1 MSTTKLTQPKTHFGI
16 QCKKLLIQSI
26 NIIILIKFLKNN
38 RFEQPLLKLFL
49 KKLLKLS
56 VKICLKINQAWN
68 GIKWSS

>member
-26 NIIILIKFLKNN
+26 NIIILPVIKFLKNN

-49 KKLLKLS
+49 KS
-56 VKICLKINQAWN
+56 C
-68 GIKWSS
+68 

>member
-49 KKLLKLS
+49 KS
-56 VKICLKINQAWN
+56 C
-68 GIKWSS
+68 